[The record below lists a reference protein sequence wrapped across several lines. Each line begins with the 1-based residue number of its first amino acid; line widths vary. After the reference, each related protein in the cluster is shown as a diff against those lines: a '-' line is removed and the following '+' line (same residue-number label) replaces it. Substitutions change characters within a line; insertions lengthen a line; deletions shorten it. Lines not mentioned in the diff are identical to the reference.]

1 MLRRVHR
8 FNSDE
13 TVAAGARTCFDFRF
27 LTFRKTCEKEAVI

>member
-13 TVAAGARTCFDFRF
+13 TVAAGARDCFDLRL
-27 LTFRKTCEKEAVI
+27 LTFRKICAKEAVI

>member
-13 TVAAGARTCFDFRF
+13 TVAGGARDCFDFRF
-27 LTFRKTCEKEAVI
+27 LTFRKTCENEAVI